1 MATMNQSGA
10 VVPAIP
16 VDELLTRFEADDREA
31 VRSFLMTDPVLI
43 FPLQA
48 SVSEIEAVFG
58 AGVPIVLEPVV
69 DPETDDRPVLCAL
82 IQVYDQDIDGALG
95 RLHQFRRNW
104 WYTARP
110 RPGETLIFDVE
121 MH

>member
-1 MATMNQSGA
+1 MIATRNG
-10 VVPAIP
+10 PATIPEIP
-16 VDELLTRFEADDREA
+16 VDELLTRFETDDREA

-48 SVSEIEAVFG
+48 SVPEIEAVFG

-82 IQVYDQDIDGALG
+82 IQVYDRDIDGALD

-110 RPGETLIFDVE
+110 RPGQTLVFDVE